1 MVDCKLGEYI
11 QSQSGPAWSRLLNH
25 FVHNASMEDDHGVI
39 GQRTFRESEIN
50 STHSRHGQFS
60 SSRGE

>member
-1 MVDCKLGEYI
+1 MVDCKLGEYTE
-11 QSQSGPAWSRLLNH
+11 SVRPAWSRLLNH

-39 GQRTFRESEIN
+39 GQRTFRDREIN
-50 STHSRHGQFS
+50 STHSRHGQLS